1 MNYQQQKINTIAVNE
16 NKQAIFPWKRYQSEM
31 ITNEDL
37 AAQMNDYRAK
47 GVAVICGTISGGL
60 EVIDIDTKYETY
72 PLWDAIK
79 AKIPQPIYKKLH
91 IVQTRSKGYHL
102 YYRCEEIEGNQ
113 KLAQRLPTETEVIN
127 NPQIKSYCIIETR
140 GEAGYVVAPP
150 SNGYSIVQEGINV
163 ITIDERTELFEI
175 MVSFNEIIIE
185 IPIEAHNRP
194 SSKEYGLSPFEDFN
208 KRCDFVAL
216 MENNGWKKVRNG
228 GDRVYFLRPGGTSEQ
243 SGNYHK
249 GLGLF
254 IVFSA
259 NTPFEV
265 SKGYKPAAVYAILE
279 HNGDFKAAARALLN
293 LGYGEKKT
301 LLPNNIQK
309 KLSDKKQ
316 DGATKEDLVK
326 LLVKEYD
333 KDIDEAQKIVKDFE
347 QSGGAVIET
356 FWDRDKKNGELH
368 INRYKLQVYLTK
380 EGGFRLYFYNN
391 QSTSYRL
398 IRIKDG
404 FVEDSSTEQV
414 KKFIKEY
421 VNTLPDEFDGG
432 KNPQDL
438 LEVIYRGA
446 NVFFS
451 EGYFEFFERANI
463 EFLQDTPHK
472 AYFPFKNGI
481 VEVTKDS
488 ILLKTY
494 GELNKYVWRSQV
506 IDRDIIVDPSVDINH
521 IQYARFI
528 ELISGEDAT
537 KYNYAVSIIG
547 YLLHQYKDPS
557 RPFAV
562 ILAEENDNEE
572 KGGGTGKGIFIK
584 ALSYIVN
591 TIRVDGK
598 NFKIDKNFAFQ
609 RVDIDTRIVAIEDTR
624 KKVDFEGF
632 YSIITEGITVEKKN
646 KDELFIPYKDS
657 PKIMFTTN
665 YTIPQTGGH
674 AKRRQR
680 VLEFAPFFSDIHTP
694 EDEFGNKLFDG
705 WADDEWNRFF
715 NFMFLSINDYLENGL
730 INMPFS
736 NNMAKKAV
744 RNQFGDEFLEWFL
757 EAITVTEWVS
767 MDALHLDFLNTYGMD
782 KKEYS
787 RNRFSR
793 AIKCGTQNLNVEHV
807 EQKGA
812 IERGKI
818 AIKFKNDIKNSF

>member
-1 MNYQQQKINTIAVNE
+1 MNYQQQNINTIAVNE

-31 ITNEDL
+31 ITDADL

-47 GVAVICGTISGGL
+47 GVAVICGAISGGL

-79 AKIPQPIYKKLH
+79 AKIPAAIYDKLH

-113 KLAQRLPTETEVIN
+113 KLAQRPPTETETQS

-150 SNGYSIVQEGINV
+150 SDGYSIEQEGINI
-163 ITIDERTELFEI
+163 ITIDERTALFEL
-175 MVSFNEIIIE
+175 MRSFNEIVVE
-185 IPIEAHNRP
+185 VPIEAHNRP
-194 SSKEYGLSPFEDFN
+194 SSKEYGLSPFEDYN
-208 KRCDFVAL
+208 RRGDIVEML
-216 MENNGWKKVRNG
+216 ERNGWTKVKNG

-249 GLGLF
+249 GLNLF
-254 IVFSA
+254 TVFSV

-265 SKGYKPAAVYAILE
+265 LKGYRPAAVFTIIE
-279 HNGDFKAAARALLN
+279 HDGDYKASARALLAM
-293 LGYGEKKT
+293 GYGEKKT
-301 LLPNNIQK
+301 SIPYNIQK
-309 KLSDKKQ
+309 KLIEKK
-316 DGATKEDLVK
+316 DEGASTAELLKILVK
-326 LLVKEYD
+326 DYD
-333 KDIDEAQKIVKDFE
+333 KEVDEAQRIVKEIE
-347 QSGGAVIET
+347 QSGGETIEA
-356 FWDRDKKNGELH
+356 FWDKDKKTGELH
-368 INRYKLQVYLTK
+368 INRYKLQVFLTK
-380 EGGFRLYFYNN
+380 KGGFRLYFYGN
-391 QSTSYRL
+391 QGTSYRL
-398 IRIKDG
+398 IRLQDG
-404 FVEDSSTEQV
+404 FVEESSTEQV
-414 KKFIKEY
+414 KKFIKQY
-421 VNTLPDEFDGG
+421 IDTLPDEFDGG

-463 EFLQDTPHK
+463 DFLQDTPDK

-481 VEVTKDS
+481 VEVCKDA
-488 ILLKTY
+488 IILKTY

-506 IDRDIIVDPSVDINH
+506 IDRHIIVDASMDISF
-521 IQYARFI
+521 IQYAKFI
-528 ELISGEDAT
+528 ELISGSKE

-609 RVDIDTRIVAIEDTR
+609 RVDLDTRIVAIEDTR

-665 YTIPQTGGH
+665 YSISQTGAH

-680 VLEFAPFFSDIHTP
+680 VLEFAAHFSDKHTP

-715 NFMFLSINDYLENGL
+715 NFMFLAVNDYLDNGL
-730 INMPFS
+730 INIPFS
-736 NNMAKKAV
+736 NNMAKKSI
-744 RNQFGDEFLEWFL
+744 RNQYGEEFLEWFL
-757 EAITVTEWVS
+757 EAITVTEWVAI
-767 MDALHLDFLNTYGMD
+767 DALHLDFLNTYGMD

-787 RNRFSR
+787 RNRFTR
-793 AIKCGTQNLNVEHV
+793 AIKCGTQILNVEHL

-812 IERGKI
+812 VERGKI
-818 AIKFKNDIKNSF
+818 AIKFKNDTKLPF